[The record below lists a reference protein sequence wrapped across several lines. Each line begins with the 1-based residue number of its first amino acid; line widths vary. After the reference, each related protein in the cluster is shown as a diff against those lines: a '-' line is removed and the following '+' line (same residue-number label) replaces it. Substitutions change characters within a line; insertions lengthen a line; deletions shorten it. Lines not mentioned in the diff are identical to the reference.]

1 MLDYRKYS
9 EYILEQACHM
19 LAIDSPSG
27 YGKEVTDYLLSQL
40 EELGIPAH
48 KTVKGGVL
56 ADFGGK
62 DEKNGILL
70 EAHC

>member
-27 YGKEVTDYLLSQL
+27 YGKEVTDSLLSQL

-56 ADFGGK
+56 AICAAKMRRTGF
-62 DEKNGILL
+62 L